1 MKNILIYDISYRT
14 LIRAKHLRIRF
25 VKIDGFV
32 RTYYETRYLTVSLW
46 KKWYYLQ
53 QN

>member
-25 VKIDGFV
+25 VKIVDLL
-32 RTYYETRYLTVSLW
+32 ELIMKLDI
-46 KKWYYLQ
+46 
-53 QN
+53 